1 MTTPTPPG
9 PLVERTGTRPRPG
22 DRLPRLVLPRARGGM
37 LPLRHHRKEATFLVR
52 VHGADCGGCQA
63 YLQALEAHRDRLSV
77 WYARGVAVVPGPVAE
92 ARALDERLG
101 PRLITVV
108 ADPEGD
114 GPLAEVGDAAL
125 VLADRYGEVF
135 HSEPAG
141 PDHVFVEPRELERW
155 LQYLATQCP
164 E

>member
-1 MTTPTPPG
+1 MTTPTQPRPIAKG
-9 PLVERTGTRPRPG
+9 TGVLPRPG
-22 DRLPRLVLPRARGGM
+22 ERLPRLDLARARGGT

-52 VHGADCGGCQA
+52 IHGPDCGGCEA
-63 YLQALEAHRDRLSV
+63 YLRTLEARRDRLSA

-92 ARALDERLG
+92 ARALDERLRPG
-101 PRLITVV
+101 LITVV

-114 GPLAEVGDAAL
+114 GPLAGAGDAAL
-125 VLADRYGEVF
+125 LLADRYGEVF
-135 HSEPAG
+135 HSVPAG
-141 PDHVFVEPRELERW
+141 PDHAFVEPRELERW

>member
-1 MTTPTPPG
+1 
-9 PLVERTGTRPRPG
+9 
-22 DRLPRLVLPRARGGM
+22 M
-37 LPLRHHRKEATFLVR
+37 LPLRHHRKEGTFLVR
-52 VHGADCGGCQA
+52 VHGADCGACEA
-63 YLQALEAHRDRLSV
+63 YLRTLEAHRDRLSA

-92 ARALDERLG
+92 ARTLDERLG

-108 ADPEGD
+108 ADPEGE
-114 GPLAEVGDAAL
+114 GPLAGAGDAGL

-135 HSEPAG
+135 HSVPAG
-141 PDHVFVEPRELERW
+141 PDHVFVEPRELEGW